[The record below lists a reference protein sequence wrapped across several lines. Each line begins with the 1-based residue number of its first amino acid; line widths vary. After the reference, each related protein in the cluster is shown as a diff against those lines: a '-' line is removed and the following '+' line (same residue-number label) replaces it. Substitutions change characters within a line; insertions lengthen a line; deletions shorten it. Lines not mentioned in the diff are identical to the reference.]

1 MIHWFRAVL
10 AAAKSLPFTPP
21 PKWEREDA
29 RALTKFL
36 ESPTGKKLK
45 QYLTNASVMADA
57 SAVLSTN
64 TLQHS
69 CGYATGFK
77 GAVAAIQSLALL
89 KFYEEEEAGSDS
101 SLEHLNP

>member
-1 MIHWFRAVL
+1 MIRWLRAVL
-10 AAAKSLPFTPP
+10 ISAKSMPFTRP
-21 PKWEREDA
+21 PKWEAEDA

-36 ESPTGKKLK
+36 ETSTGHKLK
-45 QYLTNASVMADA
+45 QFLTNSSVMADA

-77 GAVAAIQSLALL
+77 GAVAAIQSLATF